1 MRLVYVFACWLFLSL
16 VPLQAQDKLSPSPEW
31 LRLQVQ
37 SAPLKLRFNGTTA
50 EDARRWQVQFRTKLR
65 ELLKSP
71 AAPTTWKT
79 HVVSSEQ
86 LADHRRDELIL
97 WHADHPPL
105 PIFLLVPNNPKG
117 KMPGVVALHGHGPNG
132 NLPIVG
138 LDRQG
143 GDVVQREDGYDYGLQ
158 FVRRGFVVIAP
169 CMVPFGPR
177 LAAKGEP
184 KTDPCAETFV
194 RMQALGKILIAE
206 NLRDSLWCVEFL
218 ARHELVDSERLACVG
233 LSYGGRMT
241 MLTAAMEP
249 RIKVA
254 IVSGALNVF
263 QERLSQ
269 PYTCGAQIIPGILEW
284 GDVPE
289 IASLIAPRLAIWETG
304 EKDALIKEPFADEAF
319 QKIQKI
325 YRAFGTEENVIR
337 VRHAGN
343 HVWDGRTSI
352 PLMEKHWAR

>member
-1 MRLVYVFACWLFLSL
+1 MRGVLLLAGWWLVWLSP
-16 VPLQAQDKLSPSPEW
+16 VQAQDKLLPSPEW
-31 LRLQVQ
+31 IRLQVQ
-37 SAPLKLRFNGTTA
+37 AAPLKLRFNGTSA
-50 EDARRWQVQFRTKLR
+50 EDARRWQDQFRAKLR

-71 AAPTTWKT
+71 AAPATWKT
-79 HVVSSEQ
+79 HVVSSTQ
-86 LADHRRDELIL
+86 LADHRREELIL

-105 PIFLLVPNNPKG
+105 PVFLLVPNNAKG
-117 KMPGVVALHGHGPNG
+117 KVPGVVALHGHGPNG

-143 GDVVQREDGYDYGLQ
+143 GDVVPRDDGYDYGLQ
-158 FVRRGFVVIAP
+158 LVRRGYVVIAP
-169 CMVPFGPR
+169 CLVPFGPR
-177 LAAKGEP
+177 LAAKGEL

-194 RMQALGKILIAE
+194 RMQALGKILFAE

-254 IVSGALNVF
+254 VVSGALNVF

-269 PYTCGAQIIPGILEW
+269 TYSCGAQIIPGILEW

-304 EKDALIKEPFADEAF
+304 EKDGLIKEPFADDAF
-319 QKIQKI
+319 QQIRKV
-325 YRAFGTEENVIR
+325 YRAIGAEENLIR
-337 VRHAGN
+337 VRHPGN

-352 PLMEKHWAR
+352 PLMEKHWVR

>member
-1 MRLVYVFACWLFLSL
+1 MRLVGIVACWLLLSL
-16 VPLQAQDKLSPSPEW
+16 DPIQAQEKLLSSPEW
-31 LRLQVQ
+31 IRLQVQ
-37 SAPLKLRFNGTTA
+37 AAPLKLRFNGTSPDEA
-50 EDARRWQVQFRTKLR
+50 QRWQEQFRSKLC

-71 AAPTTWKT
+71 AAPMTWKT
-79 HVVSSEQ
+79 HVVSSKQ

-97 WHADHPPL
+97 SHADHPPL
-105 PIFLLVPNNPKG
+105 PVFVLVPNNARG
-117 KMPGVVALHGHGPNG
+117 KVPGVVALHGHGPNG
-132 NLPIVG
+132 YLPIVG
-138 LDRQG
+138 LDPKTG
-143 GDVVQREDGYDYGLQ
+143 EVAPREDGYDYGLQ
-158 FVRRGFVVIAP
+158 LVRRGYVVIAP
-169 CMVPFGPR
+169 CLVPFGPR
-177 LAAKGEP
+177 LAAKSEL

-194 RMQALGKILIAE
+194 RMQALGKILFAE

-269 PYTCGAQIIPGILEW
+269 TYSCGAQIIPGILEW
-284 GDVPE
+284 GDIPE
-289 IASLIAPRLAIWETG
+289 ISSLIAPRLAIWETG
-304 EKDALIKEPFADEAF
+304 EQDGLIKEPFASDAF
-319 QKIQKI
+319 QQIQKI
-325 YRAFGTEENVIR
+325 YRAYGAEENLIR

-343 HVWDGRTSI
+343 HVWDGRTSV
-352 PLMEKHWAR
+352 PLMEKHWAK